1 MVVKGWRALLLHLSH
16 QQNYISMSNSND
28 FATTTPGV
36 GKALSSGWETMK
48 VNFLYFFLI
57 IILLSLLD
65 GLMELFGRGITGE
78 GNFVKSLF
86 SLDFEQG
93 ITPGIIFAEF
103 LAAAHFLLVMPVFD
117 YGADLIFVQ
126 GVRRQKLDFKDFI
139 NGVNNYLTIIL
150 NHLLIVGL
158 VGMALVAFIIPGI
171 IVGCRLAF
179 SSYLVMDKGLDPIS
193 AVETSWKL
201 TRGHGWKIFGLG
213 FLSIFIFIL
222 GFICFFVGVF
232 PAVMWIKASFA
243 SLYQSVLDEKGE
255 DFFPASEEA
264 V

>member
-1 MVVKGWRALLLHLSH
+1 LVVKGWGALLLHLSH

-28 FATTTPGV
+28 YETITPGV

-57 IILLSLLD
+57 IILLSMLD
-65 GLMELFGRGITGE
+65 SMMELFGRGLTGE
-78 GNFVKSLF
+78 GNFFKTLF
-86 SLDFEQG
+86 SQG
-93 ITPGIIFAEF
+93 FNGELTLGIVFAEF
-103 LAAAHFLLVMPVFD
+103 IAVAHFLLIMPVFE
-117 YGADLIFVQ
+117 YGADLIFVH

-139 NGVNNYLTIIL
+139 NGVNNYLTIVL

-158 VGMALVAFIIPGI
+158 VGMAMVALIIPGI
-171 IVGCRLAF
+171 IVACRLVF

-201 TRGHGWKIFGLG
+201 TRGHGWKIFRLG

-222 GFICFFVGVF
+222 GFICFFVGVI

-243 SLYQSVLDEKGE
+243 SLYQSVLNEKGE
-255 DFFPASEEA
+255 DFFPTSEEA